1 MRTATWPLARG
12 FHRQISASKDFNR
25 QPTEPVKLF
34 LLIVLYACHPNLSV
48 AAPSESRAAKLF
60 EWCERGEWFELPRQW
75 VPGVGEVPIIGSG
88 TLVPDSDRE
97 ASEQRYLHELDYH
110 AEVISRCGAEAVDV
124 SLEKLRSADPYIVI
138 IAARAL
144 DKLLGYKSEIWID
157 RKPPVAHMQKVYRQR
172 ADLCFPDRGREPDR

>member
-1 MRTATWPLARG
+1 MKIL
-12 FHRQISASKDFNR
+12 
-25 QPTEPVKLF
+25 
-34 LLIVLYACHPNLSV
+34 LLIVLFACHPKSSS
-48 AAPSESRAAKLF
+48 AATNESRAAKLF

-88 TLVPDSDRE
+88 TLVPDPGRD

-110 AEVISRCGAEAVDV
+110 AEVISRCGEGAVDV

-144 DKLLGYKSEIWID
+144 DKLLGYESEIWIE
-157 RKPPVAHMQKVYRQR
+157 RKPPVAHMEKVYRQR
-172 ADLCFPDRGREPDR
+172 ADLCFPDRGGEPDR